1 MWHSHL
7 NHDVEIY
14 ETKRFIPR
22 WFEFG
27 TTELADLVYLIG
39 KSNLHL
45 PHFEK
50 RRHSHLQVKCRSV

>member
-1 MWHSHL
+1 M
-7 NHDVEIY
+7 EIH
-14 ETKRFIPR
+14 ETERFIPR

-27 TTELADLVYLIG
+27 GTVELGDLVYLIG

-50 RRHSHLQVKCRSV
+50 R